1 MDLLFT
7 DWDSLE
13 TIHLDAMDRKI
24 YTGKNVM
31 LVRNSV
37 KPKAVV
43 PAHKH
48 PHEQMLYVVSGECDV
63 TSNGVTKHLSA
74 GGLALFPSNME
85 HAVVNTLDEELVAI
99 DIFSPIREDFLK

>member
-7 DWDSLE
+7 NWDDLK
-13 TIHLDAMDRKI
+13 TIHLELMDRKI

-31 LVRNSV
+31 LVRNEI

-48 PHEQMLYVVSGECDV
+48 PHEQMLYIISGECDV
-63 TSNGVTKHLSA
+63 TTNGTTSHLTA
-74 GGLALFPSNME
+74 GGLALFPSNVE
-85 HAVVNTLDEELVAI
+85 HAVVNTLDKELVAI
-99 DIFSPIREDFLK
+99 DIFSPIREDFL